1 MTLKDMEI
9 VAAIGAALIFLR
21 LILRRRD
28 KYGNWEE

>member
-9 VAAIGAALIFLR
+9 VAAIGAALIFLW